1 MGGGICKSGH
11 KNKEEKQKR
20 EGREE
25 QLEVSEL
32 DPARAEDVG
41 QVTLIRWSLHSET

>member
-1 MGGGICKSGH
+1 MGGGVCKSGN

-20 EGREE
+20 EGKE

-41 QVTLIRWSLHSET
+41 QVTIIRWSLQSEK